1 MPRRNGSVHV
11 ATTRR
16 VYKGKVY
23 TTHLLRRSI
32 RQGGKVVHQTLGNIS
47 HLPEPLIE
55 LIRRYLR
62 GEPVGA
68 GPWKIVRSLPHGHV
82 AAVLGTIRNL
92 ELEHLLGSRRCRQ
105 RDVATALIVARIL
118 WPSSKLAT
126 ARAIRQETA
135 TSSLGLELGLEDLA
149 DREVYEALD
158 WLGARQRRIESKLA
172 KRHLEDGTLLLYDV
186 TSSYYTG
193 RVSEL
198 VQFGHGRDGKKG
210 FPQIVSGLLCTAE
223 GCPVAIE
230 VFSGDTSDPPTLSSQ
245 IAKVR
250 RRFGVQRVVWVG
262 DRGLITSRRIEEELR
277 PVDGLEWIT
286 ALRADT
292 IRRLVSQGVIEQSL
306 FDERDLAEVSSPDF
320 PGERLVVCRNPLL
333 AEERRRKREELL
345 AATERKL
352 EAIAEA
358 TRRSRRPLR
367 GKEKIALRVGRVWN
381 QYKVGKHFILHI
393 EEDGF
398 RYERNEA
405 KIRDEAALDGIYV
418 IRTSVGSEALS
429 SADAVRA
436 YKDLAK
442 VEAAFRSMK
451 TIDLKVR
458 PIYHGLSN
466 RTGAHVFLCM
476 LAYYVQWHM
485 RRKLAP
491 MLFEDD
497 QKELAE
503 ALRESVVA
511 PAEVSP
517 SAKAKAST
525 KRTADG
531 GPVHSFRTLLE
542 DLGTLSKNRVL
553 IEGAEAASF
562 YQLTEPTPVQ
572 QQALELLEVPLTV

>member
-1 MPRRNGSVHV
+1 MPRRHGAVHV

-32 RQGGKVVHQTLGNIS
+32 RQGDKVVHQTLGNIS
-47 HLPEPLIE
+47 HLPEPLVE

-62 GEPVGA
+62 GEPVGG

-82 AAVLGTIRNL
+82 AAVLGTMRKVDM
-92 ELEHLLGSRRCRQ
+92 ERLLASRRSRQ
-105 RDVATALIVARIL
+105 RDVVTALIVARIL
-118 WPSSKLAT
+118 WPSSKRAT

-135 TSSLGLELGLEDLA
+135 TSSLGWELGLEDLA

-158 WLGARQRRIESKLA
+158 WLVRRQKRIENKLA

-198 VQFGHGRDGKKG
+198 VQFGYGRDGKKG
-210 FPQIVSGLLCTAE
+210 FPQIVYGLLCTAE

-230 VFSGDTSDPPTLSSQ
+230 VFSGDTSDSETLSSQ
-245 IAKVR
+245 IRKVR

-262 DRGLITSRRIEEELR
+262 DRGMITSRRIEEELR
-277 PVDGLEWIT
+277 GVDGLDWIT

-292 IRRLVSQGVIEQSL
+292 IRQLATEGVIQASL
-306 FDERDLAEVSSPDF
+306 FDQRDLAEVRSPDF

-352 EAIAEA
+352 AAIVEA
-358 TRRSRRPLR
+358 TRRERRPLR
-367 GKEKIALRVGRVWN
+367 GKDKIGLRVGRVLD
-381 QYKVGKHFILHI
+381 QYKVGKHFMIRI

-398 RYERNEA
+398 WYERDEA
-405 KIRDEAALDGIYV
+405 KIRQEAALDGIYV
-418 IRTSVGSEALS
+418 IRTSVGSEALGS
-429 SADAVRA
+429 EEAVRA

-442 VEAAFRSMK
+442 VEQAFRSMK
-451 TIDLKVR
+451 TIDPEVR
-458 PIYHGLSN
+458 PIYHWLSD
-466 RTGAHVFLCM
+466 RIRAHVFLCM
-476 LAYYVQWHM
+476 LAYYVEWHM

-491 MLFEDD
+491 ILFEDD

-517 SAKAKAST
+517 SAKAKAQT
-525 KRTADG
+525 KRTANG
-531 GPVHSFRTLLE
+531 EPVHSFRTLLE
-542 DLGTLSKNRVL
+542 DLGTLTKNEVL
-553 IEGAEAASF
+553 IEGAESAPF
-562 YQLTEPTPVQ
+562 YQLAEPTSVQ
-572 QQALELLEVPLTV
+572 QRALELLEVTLTV